1 MALKPQRIL
10 WPTDFST
17 LALVGARYAREV
29 ADQFGAELHVLHVV
43 PPPLTADLAAGLP
56 AEGPVVFA
64 DPELVDACVRRL
76 AEVVR
81 EQFPDRA
88 VVQDVQLG
96 SAWSMICKCAEEHAV
111 DLVVIATH
119 GRTGIQHAVVGSTA
133 ERVVQHAPC
142 PVLVVKGR
150 QREFV
155 VE

>member
-1 MALKPQRIL
+1 MTLKPQRIL
-10 WPTDFST
+10 WPTDFSP
-17 LALVGARYAREV
+17 LALVGARYARGV
-29 ADQFGAELHVLHVV
+29 AEQFGAELHVIHVV

-64 DPELVDACVRRL
+64 DPELVDACRQRL
-76 AEVVR
+76 ADVVR
-81 EQFPDRA
+81 EQLGGRP
-88 VVQDVQLG
+88 VVQEVLLG
-96 SAWSMICKCAEEHAV
+96 SAWSAICKYASQHEI

-142 PVLVVKGR
+142 PVLVVKSR

-155 VE
+155 TD

>member
-1 MALKPQRIL
+1 MKLNPQRIL
-10 WPTDFST
+10 WPTDFSS
-17 LALVGARYAREV
+17 LALVGARYARAVVE
-29 ADQFGAELHVLHVV
+29 QFGAELHVIHVV

-64 DPELVDACVRRL
+64 DPELVDACRTRL

-81 EQFPDRA
+81 EQLAGRT
-88 VVQDVQLG
+88 VVQEVLLG
-96 SAWSMICKCAEEHAV
+96 SAWSAICKYAGEHEI

-142 PVLVVKGR
+142 PVLVVKSR

-155 VE
+155 TD

>member
-1 MALKPQRIL
+1 MALNPQRIL

-64 DPELVDACVRRL
+64 DPELVDACRRRL
-76 AEVVR
+76 AEVAAD
-81 EQFPDRA
+81 QFPGRA

-96 SAWSMICKCAEEHAV
+96 SAWSMICKYAEAHAI
-111 DLVVIATH
+111 DLVIVATH

-133 ERVVQHAPC
+133 ERLVQHATC
-142 PVLVVKGR
+142 PVLVVKER
-150 QREFV
+150 QRECIR
-155 VE
+155 E